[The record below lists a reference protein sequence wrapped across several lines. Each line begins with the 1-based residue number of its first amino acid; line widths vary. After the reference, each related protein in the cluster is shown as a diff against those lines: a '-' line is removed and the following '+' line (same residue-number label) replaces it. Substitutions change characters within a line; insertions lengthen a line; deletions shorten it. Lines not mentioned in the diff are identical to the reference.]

1 MTGSQEVRGSNPL
14 ESDTGGDKDDTVE
27 ATDQE
32 GTQAF
37 GLQPV
42 EGSDM
47 FLNILGW
54 DGTDPVTY
62 PSAPLYSIHL
72 DQSGTYT
79 FPAQSTGYGA
89 QIPLTVTVTNSGNQ
103 PTGTLSVSLSGTN
116 ASSFS
121 QQNQQIFLMKVAT
134 YPHRF

>member
-79 FPAQSTGYGA
+79 SLPSLRDTG
-89 QIPLTVTVTNSGNQ
+89 P
-103 PTGTLSVSLSGTN
+103 
-116 ASSFS
+116 
-121 QQNQQIFLMKVAT
+121 
-134 YPHRF
+134 RFR

>member
-1 MTGSQEVRGSNPL
+1 
-14 ESDTGGDKDDTVE
+14 
-27 ATDQE
+27 
-32 GTQAF
+32 
-37 GLQPV
+37 V

-79 FPAQSTGYGA
+79 SLPSLRDTG
-89 QIPLTVTVTNSGNQ
+89 P
-103 PTGTLSVSLSGTN
+103 
-116 ASSFS
+116 
-121 QQNQQIFLMKVAT
+121 
-134 YPHRF
+134 RFR